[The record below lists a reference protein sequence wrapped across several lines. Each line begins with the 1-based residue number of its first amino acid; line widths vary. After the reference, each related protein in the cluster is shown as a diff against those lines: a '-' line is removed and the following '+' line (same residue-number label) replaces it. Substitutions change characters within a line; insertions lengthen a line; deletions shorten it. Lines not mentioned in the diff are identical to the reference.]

1 MNESTDSCGLEDRD
15 QRPPGA
21 VARRPASGAVVRRV
35 FAIHALLLAACTA
48 EPTQVATGSAPV
60 LPVEN
65 LVIICLDTVRR
76 DTFGMPELHGVPDRL
91 SPWLERSVRFEN
103 ARSTSSWTIPAVAS
117 VMTGLYPVE
126 HGAGRFASLDA
137 DLSDEVPSALDE
149 GVETLAEQIRAAG
162 LETAAFVAHPWFGP
176 QFGLAQGFETL
187 QMHTSAESLV
197 GLASDWVEQRRV
209 SGERFLLY
217 LHFMEAHEAHFDR
230 NGRREFWSS
239 RLSDAERSAA
249 VAAAPPG
256 LCSRP
261 TERRCDQY
269 SAYTAAVRHL
279 RETVADVLDRLRA
292 TELLD
297 QTAVLVYSDHGEE
310 FFEHE
315 VEQRALA
322 VDPRGLAGIGHGHT
336 LYEEVLR
343 VPLVVWH
350 PGHPGRRSER
360 LTSLAEIAP
369 AALTWLGMEAGD
381 ATGPGLDLLDPTGVT
396 SAPSS
401 VFASGIAY
409 GPQQAAVISDEWKL
423 VARTRPVG
431 RELFHLATDPEER
444 TDAKDESR
452 RQELTGMLR
461 TYLRRPPR
469 AAATVAPEVTSE
481 ELKQLQSL
489 GYLGGGG

>member
-1 MNESTDSCGLEDRD
+1 MI
-15 QRPPGA
+15 
-21 VARRPASGAVVRRV
+21 V
-35 FAIHALLLAACTA
+35 
-48 EPTQVATGSAPV
+48 
-60 LPVEN
+60 
-65 LVIICLDTVRR
+65 CLDTVRS
-76 DTFGMPELHGVPDRL
+76 DTFGIPERHEVPDRL
-91 SPWLERSVRFEN
+91 SPWLERGVRFEN

-126 HGAGRFASLDA
+126 HRAGRFASLDA
-137 DLSDEVPSALDE
+137 DLSDEIPSALVE
-149 GVETLAEQIRAAG
+149 GIETLAERARTAG

-176 QFGLAQGFETL
+176 QFGLGQGFETL
-187 QMHTSAESLV
+187 RMHASAESLV
-197 GLASDWVEQRRV
+197 GLATDWFEQRRV

-230 NGRREFWSS
+230 NGRRAFWST
-239 RLSDAERSAA
+239 RLTDAERAA
-249 VAAAPPG
+249 TVAAAPPG
-256 LCSRP
+256 LCSSP

-269 SAYTAAVRHL
+269 SAYAAAVRHL
-279 RETVADVLDRLRA
+279 RENVAGALERLRA
-292 TELLD
+292 TGLLE

-315 VEQRALA
+315 EQERELA
-322 VDPRGLAGIGHGHT
+322 VDPRGLAGIGHGHA

-350 PGHPGRRSER
+350 PGHQGRRSER

-369 AALTWLGMEAGD
+369 AALTWLGIEAGG
-381 ATGPGLDLLDPTGVT
+381 ALDPGEDFLVPTRAG
-396 SAPSS
+396 SAPSA

-409 GPQQAAVISDEWKL
+409 GPLQAAVISDEWKL
-423 VARTRPVG
+423 IARTRPASS
-431 RELFHLATDPEER
+431 ELFHLATDPRER
-444 TDAKDESR
+444 SDAQDESR

-461 TYLRRPPR
+461 TYLRRPSR
-469 AAATVAPEVTSE
+469 AATTAAPEVTSE